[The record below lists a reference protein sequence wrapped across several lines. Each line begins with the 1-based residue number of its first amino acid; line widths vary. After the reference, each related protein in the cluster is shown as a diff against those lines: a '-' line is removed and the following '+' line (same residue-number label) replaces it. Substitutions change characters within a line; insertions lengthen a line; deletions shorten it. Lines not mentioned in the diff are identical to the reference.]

1 VKNLGDAMRDEYEGP
16 VGLGLIPMVIEQS
29 GRGER
34 AYDIYSR
41 LLKER
46 VIFLVGP
53 IHDAM
58 ANLIVAQLLFLEGE
72 NPDKDINLY
81 INSPGGSVSAG
92 LAIYDTMQFIK
103 PDVST
108 LCTGLAASM
117 GAFLLAAGAKGKRFT
132 LPNSRVMIHQPSGG
146 FSGQASDIEI
156 HAKEVLFLKRR
167 LNEMMALHTGQPM
180 EVIERDTDRDNFM
193 GSEEAV
199 KYGLVD
205 KVLTNR
211 AQVAA

>member
-1 VKNLGDAMRDEYEGP
+1 MTGILRNSSLDAEMLGM
-16 VGLGLIPMVIEQS
+16 VPMVVEQS

-53 IHDAM
+53 VNDQA
-58 ANLIVAQLLFLEGE
+58 ANLIVAQLLFLESE
-72 NPDKDINLY
+72 NPDKDISLY

-92 LAIYDTMQFIK
+92 MAIFDTMQFIK

-117 GAFLLAAGAKGKRFT
+117 GAFLLAAGAKGKRFS
-132 LPNSRVMIHQPSGG
+132 LPNSRIMIHQPLGG
-146 FSGQASDIEI
+146 AQGQASDIEI
-156 HAKEVLFLKRR
+156 QAREILYLRER
-167 LNEMMALHTGQPM
+167 LNGILADKTGQSV
-180 EVIERDTDRDNFM
+180 EQIAKDTDRDNFM
-193 GSEEAV
+193 SADAAAE
-199 KYGLVD
+199 YGLID
-205 KVLTNR
+205 KVLTHR
-211 AQVAA
+211 A